1 MNTILE
7 TAEKDGKK
15 VKLNKP
21 FRVSD
26 GKSKFAVYVKNAK
39 GNVIMVRFGDPNM
52 EIKRDDPERRKSFRA
67 RHKCDTANDKTSARY
82 WSCKMWQGGKSVGQ
96 MTEDEIL
103 EEHEVFV
110 EDQDIEEELSRV
122 ERIKRGRTMKRKS
135 KIIARKRERALKRAP
150 TSDAVNRRARK
161 RALKAMK
168 DKLARGRELSPAQRS
183 RIEKKVKQRSS
194 MVDRL
199 AKKFKPQVR
208 KDARE
213 RMKTKREMQESLELR
228 MALHIQEQM
237 ASYVNESVEDKIKAL
252 YKKLVAAEKAGKDT
266 SKLEDQIDAM
276 ADKAGMSTKEL
287 ASLVEDV
294 NLQEYGSQLKKLMD
308 DDAFIQAADAA
319 RDSGKSHFMFNGKKF
334 PVTLKKDIP
343 ENLDEAELMEGNYD
357 TYTAAIDAALADAK
371 KKGYDVSDD
380 ESFNKIGAGPG
391 RPKSGKTTRHSIE
404 LTKDGKP
411 SKKQLHIQ
419 VYNRETDKKTYELN
433 HYIN

>member
-1 MNTILE
+1 MDILE
-7 TAEKDGKK
+7 SAEYKGKK

-67 RHKCDTANDKTSARY
+67 RHKCDTASDKTSARY

-168 DKLARGRELSPAQRS
+168 DKLARGRELSPAQKS

-213 RMKTKREMQESLELR
+213 RMKTKREMQESLELK
-228 MALHIQEQM
+228 MALHLQEQM

-266 SKLEDQIDAM
+266 EKLEAQIDAL
-276 ADKAGMSTKEL
+276 ADKAGMSTKQL
-287 ASLVEDV
+287 ASLVESV
-294 NLQEYGSQLKKLMD
+294 NE
-308 DDAFIQAADAA
+308 DDAFLQAADAA
-319 RDSGKSHFMFNGKKF
+319 RDAGKSHFMFNGKKF

-343 ENLDEAELMEGNYD
+343 ESLEEAELMEGNYD
-357 TYTAAIDAALADAK
+357 TYTAAIDAALSDAR

-380 ESFNKIGAGPG
+380 EAFNKIGAGPG

-404 LTKDGKP
+404 LTKGGKP